1 MSGDQV
7 ETDETDDDRA
17 LRRDVTC
24 VVTGLLAGAV
34 LGMLAIV
41 LGVPGGMFLPAI
53 AAVIGAV
60 LSGLVALQI
69 SVDEWDP
76 PLSHRS
82 YVGARSPDDD
92 IASSF

>member
-1 MSGDQV
+1 MSADQA
-7 ETDETDDDRA
+7 ETAEADDDRA

-34 LGMLAIV
+34 LGTFASLLGAPSGLLLAA
-41 LGVPGGMFLPAI
+41 M

-60 LSGLVALQI
+60 VSGLVALHI

-76 PLSHRS
+76 PLNHRS

-92 IASSF
+92 IASSS